1 MKWSWARI
9 SSYFLVSNWFHFLAF
24 LRRTFLT
31 VKHLSILYLSQIVEY
46 QIKLSLIPEKSSKT
60 MVKKVIGLNHIF
72 LHIPNIHQFEV
83 FWRISNNIH
92 YCFIVM
98 QIAIDFDVVKR
109 HFYLFQMFNCKWFQW
124 QLRIESQF
132 FCFSKMFWNSSSL
145 RRHSC
150 EWFRVI
156 YLKGYY

>member
-1 MKWSWARI
+1 MIAGGLEFEFHHILYSQIDIISCIFKKNLSYYKTSFNLVFIPDYRI
-9 SSYFLVSNWFHFLAF
+9 SNYPL
-24 LRRTFLT
+24 
-31 VKHLSILYLSQIVEY
+31 
-46 QIKLSLIPEKSSKT
+46 PEQSSKT

-72 LHIPNIHQFEV
+72 LHVPNIHQFEV
-83 FWRISNNIH
+83 FWRISNNVH

-145 RRHSC
+145 QRHSC

-156 YLKGYY
+156 Y